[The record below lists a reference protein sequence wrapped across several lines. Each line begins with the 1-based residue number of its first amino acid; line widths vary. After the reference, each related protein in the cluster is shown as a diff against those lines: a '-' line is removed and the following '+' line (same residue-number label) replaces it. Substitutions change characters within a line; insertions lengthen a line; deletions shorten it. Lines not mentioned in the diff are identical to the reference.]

1 MGEDRMSTDYTPAP
15 AYIAAPRAPAA
26 AQRSITR
33 DDVLRLEGEISKL
46 PQVDCPVRHFFAPGI
61 YGREMTIPAGV
72 VLTGA
77 VHRHEHLCTV
87 SKGRIAV
94 STDEGM
100 KELCAGATIV
110 SAPGAKRVGYAIE
123 ETVWITYHP
132 NPTNERDIDKLMAE
146 IIEDDPAALMGGNKN
161 VQRAMNQA
169 ADDRAD
175 YARFLAEYG
184 LTQGLV
190 TRLVENTA
198 DQIPM
203 PDGIDTLEL
212 RESLIEGRGMFAT
225 RDIAAGEFIAPVRIR
240 DKRTP
245 AGRHI
250 NHSSRANAAFF
261 SLPDG
266 GLDARAI
273 RAIEAGEEVTVD
285 YRQAMRVNGAGFK
298 PIGEKQ

>member
-1 MGEDRMSTDYTPAP
+1 MSTDYTPKCS
-15 AYIAAPRAPAA
+15 YVAAPC
-26 AQRSITR
+26 AQSLPSKPVTR
-33 DDVLRLEGEISKL
+33 EDVLRLEGEINKL

-61 YGREMTIPAGV
+61 YAREMTIPAGV

-87 SKGRIAV
+87 AKGRIAV

-100 KELCAGATIV
+100 KELAAGATLV
-110 SAPGAKRVGYAIE
+110 SLPGAKRVGYAIE
-123 ETVWITYHP
+123 ETVWVTYHP
-132 NPTNERDIDKLMAE
+132 NPTNERDIDKLLAD
-146 IIEDDPAALMGGNKN
+146 IIEDDPAALMGGSRN
-161 VQRAMNQA
+161 VQHAMNQA
-169 ADDRAD
+169 DADRAD

-184 LTQGLV
+184 LTQAIV
-190 TRLVENTA
+190 TRLVENAA

-203 PDGIDTLEL
+203 PDGVDALEL

-225 RDIAAGEFIAPVRIR
+225 RDLGAGEVIAPARIR

-266 GLDARAI
+266 GLEARAT

-298 PIGEKQ
+298 PLGEQE

>member
-1 MGEDRMSTDYTPAP
+1 MSTDYRAKS
-15 AYIAAPRAPAA
+15 AYLAAPRAPAA
-26 AQRSITR
+26 IQRAITR
-33 DDVLRLEGEISKL
+33 DDVFRLEGEISKL

-132 NPTNERDIDKLMAE
+132 NPTNERDLDKLLAE
-146 IIEDDPAALMGGNKN
+146 IIEDDPAALMGGSKN
-161 VQRAMNQA
+161 VQHAMNEA
-169 ADDRAD
+169 AEDRAD

-184 LTQGLV
+184 LTQDLV

-203 PDGIDTLEL
+203 PDGFDALEL
-212 RESLIEGRGMFAT
+212 RDSLIAGRGMFAT
-225 RDIAAGEFIAPVRIR
+225 RAIAEGELIGPARIR

-245 AGRHI
+245 IGRYL
-250 NHSSRANAAFF
+250 NHSSHGNVAFF
-261 SLPDG
+261 SSSDG
-266 GLDARAI
+266 GLEARAT
-273 RAIEAGEEVTVD
+273 RAIDAGEEVTVD
-285 YRQAMRVNGAGFK
+285 YRQAMRVNGAGFN
-298 PIGEKQ
+298 PIGEKR

>member
-1 MGEDRMSTDYTPAP
+1 MSTDYREKP
-15 AYIAAPRAPAA
+15 AYLAAPRAPAA
-26 AQRSITR
+26 IQRAITR

-132 NPTNERDIDKLMAE
+132 NPTNERDLDKLLAE
-146 IIEDDPAALMGGNKN
+146 IIEDDPAALMGGSRNI
-161 VQRAMNQA
+161 QHAMNQA
-169 ADDRAD
+169 EADRAD

-184 LTQGLV
+184 LTQGFV

-203 PDGIDTLEL
+203 PDGVDTIEL
-212 RESLIEGRGMFAT
+212 RDSLIEGCGMFAT
-225 RDIAAGEFIAPVRIR
+225 RDIGAGEFIAPARIR
-240 DKRTP
+240 GKRTP

-285 YRQAMRVNGAGFK
+285 YRQAMQVNGAGFK

>member
-1 MGEDRMSTDYTPAP
+1 MSTDYTPKSSYAVV
-15 AYIAAPRAPAA
+15 PRALALPAK
-26 AQRSITR
+26 QITR
-33 DDVLRLEGEISKL
+33 EDVYRLEGELNKL
-46 PQVDCPVRHFFAPGI
+46 PQVDCPVRHWFAPGI
-61 YGREMTIPAGV
+61 YAREMTIPAGV

-123 ETVWITYHP
+123 ETIWTTYHP
-132 NPTNERDIDKLMAE
+132 NPTNERDLDKVMAE
-146 IIEDDPAALMGGNKN
+146 IIEDDPAALMGGSRN
-161 VQRAMNQA
+161 VQQAMNRA
-169 ADDRAD
+169 AEDRAD
-175 YARFLAEYG
+175 YTRFLAEYG
-184 LTQGLV
+184 LTQDFV

-203 PDGIDTLEL
+203 PAAIRSLEL
-212 RESLIEGRGMFAT
+212 RESPIEGRGMFAMH
-225 RDIAAGEFIAPVRIR
+225 DIADGELIAPARLG

-250 NHSSRANAAFF
+250 NHSRKPNSMF
-261 SLPDG
+261 SPMPNGDLM
-266 GLDARAI
+266 LY
-273 RAIEAGEEVTVD
+273 AIEPIRRGDEVTID
-285 YRQAMRVNGAGFK
+285 YRQAMSVNGAGFK
-298 PIGEKQ
+298 PLGEKR